1 MTATISKY
9 SILMPAVIAFIATVA
24 ASPFVIPVLHK
35 FKFGQNVREDGPES
49 HKVKQGTPTMGGV
62 IILAA
67 MFIASLFFIKGH
79 AKTVL
84 PVLLTT
90 LAYGAVGFADDYL
103 KIAKH
108 NSDGLKAWQ
117 KMAGQFVIMVAF
129 GIYVWKFSDVGTKI
143 MIPFSGKVV
152 DTGILFFPLM
162 FFVMLGTTNGSN
174 FTDGLDGLATS
185 VTAVIT
191 AFFWIL
197 GLICGGETC
206 IATSAM
212 MGALLGFLCF
222 NVHPAKIFMGDTGSL
237 ALGGFVAST
246 AYMLGQP
253 LILLIVA
260 FIYLAEVLSV
270 IIQVSYFKMTG
281 GKRIFKMAP
290 IHHHFE
296 LSGWEETKVVTM
308 FTLATAI
315 LAIIALLAIL

>member
-1 MTATISKY
+1 
-9 SILMPAVIAFIATVA
+9 MPAIIAFAVTLA
-24 ASPFVIPVLHK
+24 ASPFVIPILHK

-67 MFIASLFFIKGH
+67 MLIASLFFIKDH

-84 PVLLTT
+84 PILLTT
-90 LAYGAVGFADDYL
+90 LGYGAVGFADDYL

-117 KMAGQFVIMVAF
+117 KMAGQFVIMLAF
-129 GIYVWKFSDVGTKI
+129 GIYLWKFSDVGTRMI
-143 MIPFSGKVV
+143 IPFSGKVV
-152 DTGILFFPLM
+152 DTGWLFFPLM

-185 VTAVIT
+185 VTAVI
-191 AFFWIL
+191 AVFFWIV
-197 GLICGGETC
+197 GIFAGGETC
-206 IATSAM
+206 ITTSAM
-212 MGALLGFLCF
+212 TGALLGFLCF

-246 AYMLGQP
+246 AYMLQMP
-253 LILLIVA
+253 LVILIVA
-260 FIYLAEVLSV
+260 FVYLAEVVSV
-270 IIQVSYFKMTG
+270 ILQVAYFKSTG
-281 GKRIFKMAP
+281 GKRLFKMAP

-296 LSGWEETKVVTM
+296 LSGWEETKVVTI

-315 LAIIALLAIL
+315 LAILALLAIL

>member
-1 MTATISKY
+1 MISSITKY
-9 SILMPAVIAFIATVA
+9 SILMPAIIAFAVTVI

-35 FKFGQNVREDGPES
+35 FKFGQNIREDGPES

-67 MFIASLFFIKGH
+67 MTLACLIFIKGH

-117 KMAGQFVIMVAF
+117 KMLGQFVIMLVF
-129 GIYVWKFSDVGTKI
+129 GIYIWKFSDVGTRI
-143 MIPFSGKVV
+143 VMPFSGKVV
-152 DTGILFFPLM
+152 DTGWLFFPLM

-191 AFFWIL
+191 AFFWIF
-197 GLICGGETC
+197 GLICGGATC
-206 IATSAM
+206 VATSAM
-212 MGALLGFLCF
+212 FGALLGFLCF

-237 ALGGFVAST
+237 ALGGFVASK

-253 LILLIVA
+253 LIILIIA
-260 FIYLAEVLSV
+260 FVYLAEVVSV
-270 IIQVSYFKMTG
+270 ILQVGYFKLTG
-281 GKRIFKMAP
+281 GKRLFKMAP

-315 LAIIALLAIL
+315 LAIIALLALL